1 MHAFFPTASLHQLL
15 LRECICTFEAGEV
28 MLNKEYPWRG
38 VRQGRIPQREPG
50 RQKSPGYLMPKGEKG
65 IQKGGPLNKHSEI

>member
-1 MHAFFPTASLHQLL
+1 
-15 LRECICTFEAGEV
+15 

-38 VRQGRIPQREPG
+38 VRQGRIPRWEPG
-50 RQKSPGYLMPKGEKG
+50 RQKSPGCLMPKGEKG